1 MIDGLRINFGFQ
13 PKVCEA
19 CLDVTQKSMSLD
31 GFAITTVGK
40 NDYKVIFWFMI
51 KTRAVNRM
59 ENADLSEKRGQL

>member
-1 MIDGLRINFGFQ
+1 
-13 PKVCEA
+13 
-19 CLDVTQKSMSLD
+19 MSLD